1 MVIILIILTW
11 KKELEI
17 RKKQKKVRLKNW
29 IIKKIERVRLQSERK
44 EQENIQKIEDKII
57 ESKIEKAF

>member
-1 MVIILIILTW
+1 M
-11 KKELEI
+11 EI